1 MLDNFSSHNE
11 STSGEYKPQ
20 VVNFHHDVITSLTE
34 LQGQKKLTDA
44 ELSKLEEAIIDTKE
58 HLKELD
64 KSVSDIREMA
74 RDAKHISIGVD
85 GRNGLRGT
93 LDHLARDV
101 SKLTVDVEIVKK
113 AADDYTGTKSF
124 LSKVVLGSFMGIVS
138 QVCFA
143 VWYVSA
149 QHTQQE
155 SLKAD
160 VSRLLAR
167 MDRQAD
173 TNNPK
178 ALLK

>member
-1 MLDNFSSHNE
+1 MNDFFFNRGDSNP
-11 STSGEYKPQ
+11 GEYS
-20 VVNFHHDVITSLTE
+20 NHFNNDVISSLTE
-34 LQGQKKLTDA
+34 LQNQKKLTETA
-44 ELSKLEEAIIDTKE
+44 ISKLDQAILDTKD

-64 KSVSDIREMA
+64 KSVSEIREMA

-93 LDHLARDV
+93 LDHLAKDV
-101 SKLTVDVEIVKK
+101 SKLASDVEFVKK
-113 AADDYTGTKSF
+113 AADDYIGLKSF
-124 LSKVVLGSFMGIVS
+124 FTKLLVGSFMGIMT

-155 SLKAD
+155 ALKAD
-160 VSRLLAR
+160 VTRLLAKV
-167 MDRQAD
+167 DGQ
-173 TNNPK
+173 NNPK

>member
-1 MLDNFSSHNE
+1 MLDPNTYHHDSKDAKTHI
-11 STSGEYKPQ
+11 
-20 VVNFHHDVITSLTE
+20 HDVITSLAE
-34 LQGQKKLTDA
+34 LQGYKKLTDI
-44 ELSKLEEAIIDTKE
+44 EILKLEETITATKD

-64 KSVSDIREMA
+64 KSVSEIREMA

-93 LDHLARDV
+93 LDLLAKDV
-101 SKLTVDVEIVKK
+101 RKLSSDVEVVKK
-113 AADDYTGTKSF
+113 AADDYVGTKAF
-124 LSKVVLGSFMGIVS
+124 LTKVLLGSFMGIVT

-160 VSRLLAR
+160 VARLLAK
-167 MDRQAD
+167 AD
-173 TNNPK
+173 TQASTANSK